1 MEAEAQPWGEPVL
14 RALHEITTARHA
26 DDVCNAVQQ
35 FVSEQGYVG
44 FAIGRD
50 IDGSTWVGDPVIHT
64 WPPALVKQYIRHR
77 RIEVDRGIAALRGG
91 AASYTW
97 QRSTSYSSKIDEVM
111 GALLEEAQ
119 VEGGLLVDIRGGVS
133 RLSVFSLMARDTPQP
148 SAQFVD
154 ACRMVGDAALLR
166 LTLRPRRRP
175 HLRDALTDRQFEI
188 LTWAARGK
196 SNRDIATILGLTE
209 RNVVYHLGRAM
220 TAIGVQSRSQAAAWL
235 AQQAPEVLF

>member
-1 MEAEAQPWGEPVL
+1 
-14 RALHEITTARHA
+14 
-26 DDVCNAVQQ
+26 
-35 FVSEQGYVG
+35 
-44 FAIGRD
+44 
-50 IDGSTWVGDPVIHT
+50 
-64 WPPALVKQYIRHR
+64 
-77 RIEVDRGIAALRGG
+77 
-91 AASYTW
+91 
-97 QRSTSYSSKIDEVM
+97 
-111 GALLEEAQ
+111 
-119 VEGGLLVDIRGGVS
+119 
-133 RLSVFSLMARDTPQP
+133 
-148 SAQFVD
+148 
-154 ACRMVGDAALLR
+154 MVGDAALLR